1 MNKRVQ
7 LLIAMGALG
16 IVIVLLVVLLVA
28 ILTSGPEDE
37 SLDQELVVWELG
49 EQENQPV
56 DPWVNHEDRALQ
68 RAWRRQVSGSVT
80 NGDAALTLRQVVET
94 DILQSTF
101 RNLRWDRIERIGW
114 RAFQLEGSVYEAQFL
129 LKDGGVDFG
138 PSWLVQLDPDG
149 MQPPNSGGVVPAN
162 FFAEIL
168 HTGVSEELGRYIN
181 REAEVVEA
189 LTNHAFEGGA
199 RLASALLVYI
209 KSRRQTA
216 AEPGQVGGWTVI
228 PERIVPGQ
236 VNLYRAT
243 FQWREAGEPR
253 VAQWEVNM
261 DSRGF
266 RGLNLMASDVMA
278 VGDTID
284 TTQLENLRPESLDRT
299 RPNRRQQNAFSA
311 LRLIADNDRLIEA
324 VASLLWFESQQ
335 GKEIQY
341 RLAREDGQQR
351 LTWGATPIT
360 GETGSYR
367 VRFDYLEDQEQ
378 RSLSWDVNIADNAVT
393 PGGEITELA
402 HLALSYAAI
411 VAAEN

>member
-16 IVIVLLVVLLVA
+16 IVIVLLVVLLFA
-28 ILTSGPEDE
+28 ILSSGPEDE
-37 SLDQELVVWELG
+37 ASDQELVVWEL
-49 EQENQPV
+49 ENQTDEPA
-56 DPWVNHEDRALQ
+56 DPWANHEDRALH
-68 RAWRRQVSGSVT
+68 RAWRRQVSATTGT
-80 NGDAALTLRQVVET
+80 DNGRLTLRQVVET
-94 DILQSTF
+94 DLLQTTF
-101 RNLRWDRIERIGW
+101 GNLRWDRIERIGW

-129 LKDGGVDFG
+129 FKDGGVEFG

-162 FFAEIL
+162 FFAEVL

-209 KSRRQTA
+209 QTRRQ
-216 AEPGQVGGWTVI
+216 ENEESGEVGGWTVI
-228 PERIVPGQ
+228 PERIVPGE

-243 FQWREAGEPR
+243 FQWQEAGEPR
-253 VAQWEVNM
+253 LAQWEVNM

-284 TTQLENLRPESLDRT
+284 TTQLENLRPESLDSA

-324 VASLLWFESQQ
+324 VASLLWFESQH
-335 GKEIQY
+335 GIAIEY
-341 RLAREDGQQR
+341 RLVRDDGQRR
-351 LTWGATPIT
+351 LTWGATPISGQT
-360 GETGSYR
+360 GRYR
-367 VRFDYLEDQEQ
+367 VHFDYLEDLDP
-378 RSLSWDVNIADNAVT
+378 RSLSWEVDIADSAVK

-402 HLALSYAAI
+402 HMALMYGAVVTTAD
-411 VAAEN
+411 